1 MVWRTYA
8 QGKCRRWVQR
18 CQAFLQTIAEGIAI
32 CAEGDCDRQAEK
44 LRRRVAP
51 SASRRRTPTKPVSEQ
66 PRRELAS
73 ADTAA
78 RAADATVQI
87 IRASPGPSLRPL
99 VHRWPLPSA
108 PTPTCSQCLSCDPVR
123 RLQDLA
129 AGDLCPTHS
138 LIAAAR
144 PSLAP
149 RCPHEVNVTL
159 PYDGQP
165 DRCTSAGLARMRKTA
180 MMTRGTATRL
190 PVAKIVENDN
200 PTKSR
205 NGPVPNAATP

>member
-1 MVWRTYA
+1 MGVCTRA
-8 QGKCRRWVQR
+8 
-18 CQAFLQTIAEGIAI
+18 AI
-32 CAEGDCDRQAEK
+32 CAEGDRDRQAEQ
-44 LRRRVAP
+44 LPRRAAP

-73 ADTAA
+73 VDTAA

-87 IRASPGPSLRPL
+87 IRASPGLSLRPL
-99 VHRWPLPSA
+99 VHLSPLPAA
-108 PTPTCSQCLSCDPVR
+108 PTPACSQCLSCNPVR

-149 RCPHEVNVTL
+149 RCPHEVNVTMPTTIPSSRRSNSSMPASL
-159 PYDGQP
+159 SLRSCYQ
-165 DRCTSAGLARMRKTA
+165 TSQT
-180 MMTRGTATRL
+180 
-190 PVAKIVENDN
+190 
-200 PTKSR
+200 
-205 NGPVPNAATP
+205 